1 MSNRARFLAQSV
13 TLSGLNLEFFSKC
26 IGSIL
31 AVDSEFSK
39 QFETGKT
46 VPWKKETYLSY
57 SAITLSNRY
66 FTDVSRR
73 SYMQG
78 VPFTIYEDPTGKM
91 ADLAR
96 GNALLHCEENVVNY
110 YFHRKGRFVP
120 FYSPEIKFSYLRY
133 D

>member
-1 MSNRARFLAQSV
+1 MTNRARYLTQSV

-46 VPWKKETYLSY
+46 VSWKKETYISY
-57 SAITLSNRY
+57 SAITISNRY

-73 SYMQG
+73 SYMQA
-78 VPFTIYEDPTGKM
+78 VPFTIFEDPSGKM
-91 ADLAR
+91 SDLAR
-96 GNALLHCEENVVNY
+96 GSGLLHCEENVVNY
-110 YFHRKGRFVP
+110 YVIQQGRCVP
-120 FYSPEIKFSYLRY
+120 IQSPEIKFS
-133 D
+133 